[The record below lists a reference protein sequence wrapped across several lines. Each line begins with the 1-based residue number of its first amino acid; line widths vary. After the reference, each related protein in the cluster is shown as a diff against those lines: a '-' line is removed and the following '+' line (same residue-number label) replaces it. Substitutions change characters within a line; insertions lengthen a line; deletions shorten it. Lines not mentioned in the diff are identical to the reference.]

1 MRCSQKLVHVPVI
14 FLSALHDVN
23 DKVKA
28 FEVGGVDYITKPF
41 QPEEVILRVRSQML
55 LQSQKKQLL
64 EEISQYQATIE
75 FLYKSSILLASLLN
89 NLPDGIL
96 EIQCVRD
103 AINNSICDFTVLVV
117 NPAFIEI
124 FAQTKDD
131 FQVGNKIISLLA
143 KINLQLPNLLIQVVE
158 TGENINQVLPI
169 NLSADNRQELH
180 FIIMKL
186 GDGCSIVV
194 RNIISNG
201 YSTKQFVGSIN

>member
-1 MRCSQKLVHVPVI
+1 M
-14 FLSALHDVN
+14 
-23 DKVKA
+23 
-28 FEVGGVDYITKPF
+28 
-41 QPEEVILRVRSQML
+41 
-55 LQSQKKQLL
+55 
-64 EEISQYQATIE
+64 
-75 FLYKSSILLASLLN
+75 
-89 NLPDGIL
+89 
-96 EIQCVRD
+96 
-103 AINNSICDFTVLVV
+103 

-194 RNIISNG
+194 RNIISNV